1 MNFINTTQT
10 YVRPASKT
18 TPLRHLLNLGVFD
31 LAGGPVLWKMA
42 GKAALIMLPLVLGVN
57 LIIASAITSVDHK
70 ITAVDNKR
78 HELMD
83 KNIEMLARKARLW
96 APGNVKELAAEKL
109 SLYTGSKDQVGKFS
123 RRKGTFIYL

>member
-10 YVRPASKT
+10 YVRPASKAT
-18 TPLRHLLNLGVFD
+18 LLQQFFNLGVFD
-31 LAGGPVLWKMA
+31 LAGGPVIWKMA
-42 GKAALIMLPLVLGVN
+42 GKAGLLMLPLVLGVN

-70 ITAVDNKR
+70 IIAVDNQR

-83 KNIEMLARKARLW
+83 KNIGMLARKARLW
-96 APGNVKELAAEKL
+96 APEHVRELAADKL
-109 SLYTGSKDQVGKFS
+109 SLYAGAKKQVGKFS